1 MQKYITV
8 AERLTDI
15 IKSPLFLWGNIFVSI
30 ASFFLLADFP
40 VIILT
45 LIGLWRLYGTRKL
58 DFATEKIKGAVQ
70 WICTSMTVNFA
81 AMAVQIVFW
90 GFDAMPSGDHASTM
104 PFIMPF
110 LLKAWPVLLMFAAGF
125 VACVVCAGDLREDY
139 KKYIALEKILGVL
152 LLMFTIYLV
161 CMFFVLMP
169 LAQTAYVMVILLS
182 FGTSLVITSILY
194 GILLIRK

>member
-1 MQKYITV
+1 MQKNITV

-15 IKSPLFLWGNIFVSI
+15 IKSPLFLWGNIFISV
-30 ASFFLLADFP
+30 ASVFLLADFP

-90 GFDAMPSGDHASTM
+90 GFDAMPSGDHTSVM

-110 LLKAWPVLLMFAAGF
+110 LLKAWPVLLVFAVGF
-125 VACVVCAGDLREDY
+125 VACVVCAGNLREDY
-139 KKYIALEKILGVL
+139 KKYIMLEKILGVL
-152 LLMFTIYLV
+152 LLMFAIYLV

-169 LAQTAYVMVILLS
+169 LAQTTYAVGLLLG
-182 FGTSLVITSILY
+182 FGISLLISCVLY
-194 GILLIRK
+194 GLLLLKK